1 MKGDDA
7 ESGGRRAAGR
17 KLARVAAQPD
27 QLQLEAVT
35 IADARPEWDAL
46 APATSNPFLSVEWCE
61 AWLEHGGVACT
72 PRVFAARRADGS
84 VAAVLPLAV
93 VPGRYVRKLRFLG
106 FGAANELGPVCAAT
120 DRVQAVAAL
129 RRALEATRRQWDVF
143 LGESLAGPG
152 WADALGAT
160 LVSREGNPVIRGT
173 WQDWDEYLASRS
185 KSFRVEL
192 RRQERKLAKRGLE
205 FRTVASRDE
214 LDPALDR
221 LFELHRA
228 RWSEQASPWFAGREA
243 LHRAFAAAAF
253 DRGWLR
259 LHLLELEGRV
269 AAVYLGLRFG
279 RTAWYY
285 QLGRETEDRAASLGV
300 VLVAHAVREAQAEG
314 IEEFNL
320 GPGTQRYKERL
331 ATEDPGVETVGIGRR
346 LRGRAAILAARRRAG

>member
-1 MKGDDA
+1 MNRDDA
-7 ESGGRRAAGR
+7 QSAGRRAARR
-17 KLARVAAQPD
+17 KLPRVAAQPD
-27 QLQLEAVT
+27 QLRLDEVAIGAV
-35 IADARPEWDAL
+35 RPEWDAL
-46 APATSNPFLSVEWCE
+46 AAATSNPFLSVEWCE
-61 AWLEHGGVACT
+61 TWLEHSGVECT
-72 PRVFAARRADGS
+72 PRIFAARRADGS

-93 VPGRYVRKLRFLG
+93 VRGRYVRKLRFLG
-106 FGAANELGPVCAAT
+106 FGAANELGPVCDPADRAAAT
-120 DRVQAVAAL
+120 TAL
-129 RRALEATRRQWDVF
+129 RDALEATRREWDVF

-152 WADALGAT
+152 WAEALSAT

-173 WQDWDEYLASRS
+173 WQDWDGYLASRS
-185 KSFRVEL
+185 QSFRVEL

-205 FRTVASRDE
+205 YRTVASRDE

-228 RWSEQASPWFAGREA
+228 RWNEQASPWFAGREA
-243 LHRAFAAAAF
+243 LHRAFAAVAF

-259 LHLLELEGRV
+259 LHALELEGRV

-300 VLVAHAVREAQAEG
+300 VLVAHALREAQAEG
-314 IEEFNL
+314 VAEFNL

-331 ATEDPGVETVGIGRR
+331 ATEDPGVETVGIGRG
-346 LRGRAAILAARRRAG
+346 LRGRAAIAAARRRGG